1 MKTIYW
7 VLWAVFSANAKNA
20 GFGLQILLF
29 KNYIF
34 VLCVA
39 CMVLVVL

>member
-7 VLWAVFSANAKNA
+7 VLWAVFSVIAKNA